1 MWNRVPSMRPA
12 RERASRAVALLF
24 VVGLAGCTSA
34 YRCASCSPPTP
45 PELDA
50 AEKPFQGAAYSFD
63 ASERQ
68 TAYYPG
74 TPDSASKSL
83 GIPYVPNYY
92 GPFPRAAA
100 SLRPPTFYD
109 PGPYFYTPTPPYT
122 RSYYGYY
129 DTPNYFRY

>member
-1 MWNRVPSMRPA
+1 MWNRGPSVRPA
-12 RERASRAVALLF
+12 YERASRALALLL
-24 VVGLAGCTSA
+24 VACLAGCTSA
-34 YRCASCSPPTP
+34 YRSASCYPTAT
-45 PELDA
+45 ELDA

-63 ASERQ
+63 TSERQ

-100 SLRPPTFYD
+100 SLRRPFYE

-122 RSYYGYY
+122 QSYYGYY